1 MQGPLQPPASEALGH
16 QQAFLGMLVASH
28 FRGFLH
34 DQWYSVFF
42 MGYAGPPFLSPA
54 EKSQSC
60 PFWKSLVFP
69 SDDRDLGALDGQEDA
84 MEGST

>member
-34 DQWYSVFF
+34 DQWYSVFLWAMLAHLSCHQQRSHSLALSGRACF
-42 MGYAGPPFLSPA
+42 FLLMIGT
-54 EKSQSC
+54 E
-60 PFWKSLVFP
+60 
-69 SDDRDLGALDGQEDA
+69 EH
-84 MEGST
+84 